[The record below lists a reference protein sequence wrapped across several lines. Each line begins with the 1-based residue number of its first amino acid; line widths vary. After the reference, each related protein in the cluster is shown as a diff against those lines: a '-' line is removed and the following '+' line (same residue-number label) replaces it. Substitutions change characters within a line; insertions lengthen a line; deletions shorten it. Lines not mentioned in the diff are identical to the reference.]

1 MPSLNFTVD
10 SALLREL
17 GERLVGKPHIALAE
31 LVKNSYDADA
41 TKVTIRLLPDRIEIL
56 DNGHGMA
63 KPEFRNFW
71 MRIGTTHKI
80 AERVSRNFKRPLTG
94 SKGVGRLAVQF
105 LASELE
111 IRTVSENNPDTEFLG
126 NVDWEKASRAGEL
139 TKAKADYTEGPPTE
153 PFPDG
158 SKNGTAVILKRLHQE
173 WDAESIKNLARE
185 IRWLKPPFRPNPR
198 LKTDRQMAFDVTFE
212 ALDADLLKTF
222 SEQMDAILHLWNAK
236 LVGKLEDASRAES
249 KGAATRNVVLSLEFA
264 DGAREDLTYPVEN
277 CILHYCEFEI
287 LIYKLKGRQAL
298 GVKKTE
304 AHEYLQEFGG
314 VHIYDAGFHLPYY
327 GLGIDWLGI
336 EMDHSHRKT
345 VSELLPKELQI
356 HRGLNFLPTQSRI
369 LGVAHVDTSSER
381 HFAETKRKS
390 SDDDYLKV
398 QITRDRLVDN
408 KAFNNLA
415 TIVRTSIDFYAMKEA
430 ARAFAEAEANKDTE
444 PVRDKVERV
453 EQVIEDFKGEM
464 PAEVYLRL
472 KSGVRETIS
481 AADSEAEAAIKQF
494 SLLGPLATAGI
505 SALAYNHEINKQ
517 IYLLESIATEI
528 TTLASRPH
536 EAKRKL
542 LEISTRLRRWIA
554 HTRSTRQLFLPLAE
568 PENREIRER
577 LKVLQTLTTIKAQTT
592 VLTRG
597 AEIDL
602 VGIDPKMRFPKGSFA
617 EWSAIFQN
625 VFINATNAMLDS
637 AKRRISVSSRE
648 QGRKTSILV
657 QDTGSGVDLKAA
669 DDLFEPFVRK
679 LEISQGRR
687 ALGFGGMGLG
697 LTIVRMMA
705 NNLGCHVS
713 FVDPDEGFGTAFQ
726 LTWKEAQ

>member
-1 MPSLNFTVD
+1 MQSLHFTVD

-41 TKVTIRLLPDRIEIL
+41 TEVIIRLLPDRIEIL

-80 AERVSRNFKRPLTG
+80 DERVSRNLKRPLTG

-111 IRTVSENNPDTEFLG
+111 IRTISEKTPGTEFLG
-126 NVDWEKASRAGEL
+126 IVDWEKASEAGEL
-139 TKAKADYTEGPPTE
+139 TKAKADYMEGPPTE
-153 PFPDG
+153 RFPG
-158 SKNGTAVILKRLHQE
+158 NSITGTAVVLKRLHQE
-173 WDAESIKNLARE
+173 WDTESIKNLARE

-198 LKTDRQMAFDVTFE
+198 LKSDRQKDFDVKFDTVNPE
-212 ALDADLLKTF
+212 LIKTF
-222 SEQMDAILHLWNAK
+222 SEQMDAILNLWNAK
-236 LVGKLEDASRAES
+236 LVGRLEEPSAAKS
-249 KGAATRNVVLSLEFA
+249 KVSDTKTVRLSLEFV
-264 DGAREDLTYPVEN
+264 DGSSEAFTYSVKD
-277 CILHYCEFEI
+277 CRLHFCEFEI

-298 GVKKTE
+298 GVKKTD
-304 AHEYLQEFGG
+304 AHDYLQEFGG

-327 GLGIDWLGI
+327 GLGIDWLHI

-345 VSELLPKELQI
+345 VSDLLPKELQVP
-356 HRGLNFLPTQSRI
+356 RGLNFLPTQSRI
-369 LGVAHVDTSSER
+369 LGVVHVDSSQER
-381 HFAETKRKS
+381 HSAENEGTA
-390 SDDDYLKV
+390 SDDEYLKV

-408 KAFNNLA
+408 KALSNLA
-415 TIVRTSIDFYAMKEA
+415 DIVRTSVDFYAMKEA
-430 ARAFAEAEANKDTE
+430 ARAFAEAEARKDTE
-444 PVRDKVERV
+444 PVREKVERV
-453 EQVIEDFKGEM
+453 EQVIEEYKDQI
-464 PAEVYLRL
+464 PAEVYSRL
-472 KSGVRETIS
+472 KDDVQETIS
-481 AADSEAEAAIKQF
+481 AVDTEAEASIKQL

-517 IYLLESIATEI
+517 IYMLETIATEI
-528 TTLASRPH
+528 TALASRPH
-536 EAKRKL
+536 QAGNKL
-542 LEISTRLRRWIA
+542 IELSTRLRTWIA

-568 PENREIRER
+568 SENRDIRER
-577 LKVLQTLTTIKAQTT
+577 LKVLHTLTTIKTQTT

-602 VGIDPKMRFPKGSFA
+602 AGIDPKMRFPKGSFA

-637 AKRRISVSSRE
+637 EQRRISVSSRE
-648 QGRKTSILV
+648 QGRKISILV
-657 QDTGSGVDLKAA
+657 QDTGSGVDLETA
-669 DDLFEPFVRK
+669 DELFEPFVRK
-679 LEISQGRR
+679 LEISSGRR

-713 FVDPDEGFGTAFQ
+713 FVEPDDGFGTAFQ
-726 LTWKEAQ
+726 LTWKESQ